1 MSISDI
7 VRWAEGVIQSLGE
20 IGVALVIFIETIIP
34 PIPSELLLPLA
45 GKLVADGKFNFVTML
60 VAATLGSVAGATLL
74 YGLARWA
81 GEHTVERWIDRW
93 GKWILVTREDLD
105 HSREW
110 FRKHGNITV
119 LIARLIPGL
128 RSLVSIPAGLSSM
141 PFGQFLLFTTLGS
154 FAWNLILIS
163 SGMLLGSQYHL
174 IEQWL
179 DPISPLIYLLV
190 VLAVMAFIG
199 KRLWDRRSAAT
210 KAAE

>member
-20 IGVALVIFIETIIP
+20 IGVALVILIETVIP

-60 VAATLGSVAGATLL
+60 IAATIGSVAGATLL
-74 YGLARWA
+74 YGIARWA
-81 GEHTVERWIDRW
+81 GEHAVQRWVERW
-93 GKWILVTREDLD
+93 GKWLLVTRNDLD
-105 HSREW
+105 RSREW
-110 FRKHGNITV
+110 FRKHGNLTV

-141 PFGQFLLFTTLGS
+141 PFGQFLAFTALGS
-154 FAWNLILIS
+154 FAWNLILI
-163 SGMLLGSQYHL
+163 GAGVALGSQYHL
-174 IEQWL
+174 VEDWL
-179 DPISPLIYLLV
+179 DPLSPIIYALV
-190 VLAVMAFIG
+190 ILAVLAFIG
-199 KRLWDRRSAAT
+199 KRLWDRRSASA